1 MADNFYATTTIEDVR
16 ARLETDIQSILTP
29 LLPNIN
35 DTTTLNF
42 LSAVFAGW
50 TLENVEIKTVG
61 ENEYTYT
68 LPGGSPV
75 VGLDMAGLLD
85 AILEDILPERY
96 QFLRLFSEVSSNWFS
111 PDYESDFRLVDS
123 EGDDIGGLA
132 STDSLNP
139 ANYLAKIQSLLDY
152 ADNEEWPLEGH
163 FKVEIRN
170 GADQFQTAYTVIN
183 SEILTEALGVDF
195 DTFIDWTNG
204 TIINRDIKVS
214 TDEYEF
220 LVLDSIS
227 AQKIVLQYTVNGAN
241 EIRVASWSEID
252 LSGSE
257 HSASHRVFLE
267 SYTGSS
273 GNDLIYGSSDNDEIT
288 GAAGSDTL
296 LGHGGD
302 DTFLYDGAARSD
314 VDADIIDGG
323 DDEDTLD
330 YAAFTPSSG
339 DNGVSVNLE
348 THVITKVGGGTNTS
362 YAYNIENIVGSNYK
376 DVLVGNDQKNE
387 ITGGGGF
394 DLLYGGDD
402 DDIFYGSTSATG
414 VFEGDSY
421 DGGVGDHDV
430 VSYEKLSAGLF
441 FNIAASLTTVS
452 ATSAFTDN
460 SDSFIEIEEIKGT
473 DTRDVFKFSGN
484 LSNNNVIYDA
494 GGEGNNYDLA
504 DFSSYSTSVVINEDG
519 SVDDAGITLVD
530 FEEFKGGSANDE
542 IHGND
547 KNNILRGGAG
557 SDELYGEEGRDIFY
571 GGAGDDE
578 LYGGGGVG
586 DPDGDVASYEDIGNG
601 IIVLT
606 SGGED
611 PASVQ
616 AGLAGGQDTLN
627 SIEIIKGSNH
637 SDTFAFSGTLTGSNT
652 MGYYGAGSGAGKD
665 IADFS
670 LVTGNVDIS
679 DGVSIKGTQIYLYDI
694 EHYIGSN
701 QTDKVRATGKLDAPG
716 GNYGGFI
723 KVDTGN
729 GNDEVW
735 ATGRGITVDLGDGED
750 KAHNL
755 GYSTVI
761 YTGTGDGD
769 KDVVQLSQ
777 YAYVMDAGI
786 EDRIEGINGYLSGG
800 GKSHFSEKQ
809 WTYSNGAYYTI
820 NTNGDLVV
828 CSLIKNPITGQNWT
842 TYIANYTTVLH
853 GSAGNTAG
861 ILLYEY
867 DYEVFRIGEITSA
880 PANYYWLNGTLLKA
894 ILESSLGDRYTPADG
909 DPIVFDLDNDGLE
922 VRPENILSPHF
933 DMNGDGFAER
943 VGWIGS
949 GDAFL
954 VRDLNANGQI
964 DNITEMFGTATMDGY
979 AHMATLDLNSDGVLN
994 HLDAAWSDLKLWRD
1008 IDGDAVTDAGELLT
1022 LSSQNIVSISVTAS
1036 STTPVSDSGYVI
1048 TAQGEFTR
1056 GDSSTGTTGNIIYR
1070 NNLHD
1075 TKWLTD
1081 VSVSA
1086 EAQALPDIMGRGT
1099 IPDLRAA
1106 MTVDGDLLELVEE
1119 TLPLLNTPD
1128 LQVLL
1133 AAVLPVLTAWRDVA
1147 ELPAGQPGTET
1158 RSDIYLLVRPTIEGG
1173 TEVLN
1178 YSVLQEDG
1186 SGTYYKLAD
1195 NSSINAPG
1203 GGAIVRPTAADI
1215 LADNSHSDASWVVLK
1230 GDAVQFLERWLGT
1243 SMPLGEVGTATG
1255 GAAHEAGLALLNE
1268 MYGQLN
1274 QIVIR
1279 IAAQSDAA
1287 LGEFFEGITY
1297 DVDSEVFRPTT
1308 DYQLSPMLEKLFT
1321 EAPAD
1326 AAGAYDYMLSWKPL
1340 LDVFMNNFDRGGGL
1354 FPTFGFLFKNI
1365 VTAFENVGFAGGLT
1379 AAAKIFDIPEEAI
1392 YMGSETLSGSNDA
1405 DIIYLGEGNQTAK
1418 GNGGYDNFVIGRNF
1432 GQDKIIE
1439 IDSAA
1444 GTDADDTVRFAHAL
1458 ASDVTATR
1466 VGNDLII
1473 TVDATGDALTIVDQF
1488 KARPP
1493 SLTLGY
1499 ADFARGVTEIIFAD
1513 GQVWDQVDIAYA
1525 VSHVSSASETLYGTG
1540 RIDVMDGGAGN
1551 DTLRGGGDGDVYI
1564 YDVGYGNDLVK
1575 DTQDDVLIANPDYV
1589 AFGANVSID
1598 DVTFTRSGGSNDL
1611 IVTIV
1616 STGETLTIEGQFNAS
1631 YTGIMGK
1638 QWFQRV
1644 EMFAFADGAS
1654 VKWSDI
1660 ILDLPASLKT
1670 TGNDTI
1676 YGFSWEDTLDGGA
1689 GDDYLSGGNENDTY
1703 LFGLGYGHDTIRD
1716 KQMDAIGVDS
1726 IDTVQFL
1733 EGIDPNEVTVT
1744 RDGDSSNLVITLI
1757 DGSTLTIERQFHVDY
1772 AGIGGVQKF
1781 DQIEYFKFSDEEET
1795 VWTAAQLIERVID
1808 DTITS
1813 GNDET
1818 YGFKR
1823 EDTFAA
1829 SAGDDHIE
1837 GGAEGDDYHF
1847 GRGSGHDTIY
1857 DEADAIDIGDGI
1869 DRIVMASDILTTDIE
1884 LISGP
1889 GSYDL
1894 TLRIKDTGDTIT
1906 IENQNRKYIIGPM
1919 IHSIEQIVFADSTTW
1934 TAQDLRDMYIA
1945 NAATS
1950 GNDTIYGYWYAD
1962 TIEGGTGDD
1971 YMAGGGGGD
1980 TYLWGPGAG
1989 DDIIHDY
1996 IQYITWNQA
2005 DKIVFDSAIDSTD
2018 AIYTKVGDDL
2028 VIELT
2033 GYTDSLTVDKFFNS
2047 TGYYAIELFEFSDV
2061 TLSKGDVYTLTV
2073 GSAHRVGTSANDSLT
2088 GTAGNDLLE
2097 GMAGNDTLSGSDGD
2111 DTIDGGAGDDYL
2123 IGGTGGDTFIAS
2135 EGIDTIDELGGFDE
2149 ILFGPGI
2156 TLEDLHIYRY
2166 YGSYPYQHMAI
2177 EWGDGNKIIV
2187 LGQYYGGSPVEQIR
2201 FDDDTTYSLIDNDVL
2216 TVGTS
2221 GNDNIGGG
2229 VGSGNDILE
2238 GFAGNDDISSGG
2250 GNDIL
2255 DGGEGNDILSGGTGN
2270 DIYVASPGTDYIDE
2284 DGGVDTIVF
2293 GEGIALQDLTFRKVN
2308 DYPYSH
2314 LNIYWGAGNLIS
2326 VRDFYAPNISSDT
2339 RQVEL
2344 LQFADGS
2351 TFDLLNSFI
2360 TQQGTSGNDT
2370 LSGVGTNDHEI
2381 NTSDIIYGLA
2391 GNDSI
2396 TANAGDDTVYGG
2408 AGDDYIEAG
2417 SGNDIV
2423 EGNEDADT
2431 IYGEDGND
2439 TIYGNEGNDARLDG
2453 GNGEDIVYGG
2463 TGNDLIYGGAAND
2476 TLFGEEGNDTVYGGS
2491 GNDYI
2496 EGGDG
2501 DDTLNGEADIDRL
2514 MGGLGNDTLSGGTGN
2529 DYLLGEAGTDT
2540 LNGNDGDDILDG
2552 GAGNDTL
2559 NGGNNND
2566 TIFGGDGDDIINP
2579 GTGNDYVYAGSGN
2592 DQVTDAASS
2601 SSSQKY
2607 VHGEDGDDT
2616 ISLGDSNDFIYG
2628 GNGNDVI
2635 SGGSGNDFID
2645 GGEGNDTLNGNS
2657 FNDTIYGGAGDD
2669 TINPGTGN
2677 DTVYAGSGNDI
2688 IQATVASGSDD
2699 DIKYIYGE
2707 SGNDFISMAD
2717 AADHIYGGDGDDVI
2731 VGNGGDD
2738 IMDGGL
2744 GDDQYRYIYGDDE
2757 DFITDA
2763 GGYDVIEFTDTTT
2776 PENLDF
2782 FTENHDAGSVA
2793 DDVKVDF
2800 NNTSTQ
2806 EIVVYNQVSSTH
2818 TNNKIEELRFSDQ
2831 FSLNFSRYG
2840 TSQWVQIGNSTTTHD
2855 SSAAAEA
2862 RTILGGTNANTI
2874 TGSAFADEIHA
2885 DTGNDTV
2892 YGGAGDDR
2900 LHGGTGTDTVNG
2912 DAGDDLIWGGAGN
2925 DTLRGGNDNDLIMGG
2940 AGNDLQEGGNGDD
2953 EYRYT
2958 LGEGHDTIEDVDGY
2972 DTIMVYNVDPSDV
2985 DFDHVGNNL
2994 VINLDAAYTSTITV
3008 KNFFTSGDSVERLYL
3023 DNDSTGY
3030 FDLVAQAWI
3039 PANTAPV
3046 INSNGGGSSASV
3058 QVTEG
3063 NTAVTTVVATDID
3076 FGTTL
3081 TYSISG
3087 GADAAKFS
3095 INSSTGALSFISAP
3109 DYSNPTDDDS
3119 DSVYEVEVSASDGS
3133 LTDTQAISVTVL
3145 DLSTINGTGSADT
3158 LTGTSAADIISGL
3171 GGNDNISAGDGD
3183 DLIEGGTGDDT
3194 INGGN
3199 GIDTVSYANASGTVS
3214 VNIGSNFA
3222 SGADGN
3228 DTISNVENIIGS
3240 AYADNISGTA
3250 GSNVLRGGAGNDQFF
3265 PGGGGGDHIYGED
3278 GNDYVLGYAGN
3289 DFIDG
3294 GSGTDAV
3301 DYWNI
3306 GSAVTAN
3313 LVTGTTSG
3321 GAGSDTLVSIE
3332 NLYGTSYADS
3342 FVGNASVNTLNGG
3355 AGNDYIE
3362 GGAGNDSLSGGDGID
3377 TLGYANATSAVTVN
3391 LTAGTATGGDGTDT
3405 ITGFENVT
3413 GSAYNDT
3420 ITGNYMNNVID
3431 GGEGEDSF
3439 VASTG
3444 TDSYYGGYGSDTV
3457 DYSAMSYTST
3467 IDLSSNYATIAGKT
3481 DYLENIEN
3489 VKGGTQADN
3498 ITGDGAANILDG
3510 GSGHDT
3516 ISGLGGQDYLK
3527 GGTGNDTLTGG
3538 DGDDTLEGG
3547 IGSDTLHGG
3556 DGSDRAYYTG
3566 ASTNFIIYRD
3576 HADYL
3581 IVKDLGNTNDAFG
3594 YGGDKIY
3601 NDIESVQF
3609 SDITVDLTTTTF
3621 ALNGDGWGSYSITLT
3636 SGTSQPYYG
3645 YNARDIINGYAGND
3659 TVYGY
3664 LGNDDIYG
3672 NDGVDTLY
3680 GGAGNDNLY
3689 GGNGNDTLD
3698 GGDGDDALDGGA
3710 GTADVVSYASASA
3723 AVIINLTTGTATGA
3737 GNDTLTNIEN
3747 VTASAYADTI
3757 TTNSVANVINAGDGD
3772 DTIIVT
3778 DDSVADTYN
3787 GGNGIDTLSF
3797 VNATASVSL
3806 NTTYVTGSSI
3816 NTDWHSG
3823 IENFIGTAYND
3834 SLTGTTANNTI
3845 WGGAGNDTM
3854 NGGDGNDTL
3863 YGEAGDDY
3871 FTGGAGDDVIDGGA
3885 NTDAVDYSSAGSG
3898 ITGNLA
3904 TGVVTGGAGNDT
3916 LSNIERLYGSAYADT
3931 LTGSA
3936 AANIINGNNGDDII
3950 DGGDGNDTLNGGSNS
3965 DTVSYVSASAYVTVS
3980 LTSNTA
3986 TGGAGSDTLSGFENI
4001 TGSAYGDSLTGDWQ
4015 NNVINGGDGN
4025 DIITGLGGS
4034 DAMNGGAGDDT
4045 FVSGNAS
4052 DVMDGGDGIDTLNY
4066 VADYAVTVNLS
4077 AGTTTG
4083 NSGNHTHSN
4092 IENVKGS
4099 IYNDTITGSSGA
4111 NALRGHSGNDTLY
4124 GGDGNDT
4131 LYGEAGT
4138 DTLNGGAGADTFVFE
4153 SASAFSNVD
4162 TVSDFTTGDGD
4173 AINLVDVL
4181 SLYDPMNDAITDFVQ
4196 MSTSGSD
4203 THLSVD
4209 RDGTGTTYGWT
4220 QIATIT
4226 GVTGLTD
4233 EAALVTNGN
4242 LIV

>member
-1 MADNFYATTTIEDVR
+1 MPSYNDYVSLLLPANFVGGAGQDNISAESDSSDLRVNVPVSDGKYQFYYMALSGLSDLDNLGYYDVDGFEYENIPSEGLALTTIQTYIMQNVLHTMLADVYSVTFEDV
-16 ARLETDIQSILTP
+16 ANIQFNLGSTSTAEIT
-29 LLPNIN
+29 
-35 DTTTLNF
+35 
-42 LSAVFAGW
+42 VGQ
-50 TLENVEIKTVG
+50 VEIEPEPDRPYIAAYTALYNGNPDTELRQGDVWLNALADSFWNEADKGAFGYFAFMHEIGHALGLKGDNEVPGNLDNHQYTIMSYKGLSGMYNDEEG
-61 ENEYTYT
+61 EEGEVTPFGLQVMDIVAIQEIYGRNYNTRTGDTAYSSETAFASTRPNDAFIYTIWDGDGADTIDASGYDN
-68 LPGGSPV
+68 PGGAIIDLRQGEFSSI
-75 VGLDMAGLLD
+75 GYDAEGNNAKNNLAIAYYTIIED
-85 AILEDILPERY
+85 AI
-96 QFLRLFSEVSSNWFS
+96 
-111 PDYESDFRLVDS
+111 
-123 EGDDIGGLA
+123 G
-132 STDSLNP
+132 TDN
-139 ANYLAKIQSLLDY
+139 
-152 ADNEEWPLEGH
+152 AD
-163 FKVEIRN
+163 
-170 GADQFQTAYTVIN
+170 
-183 SEILTEALGVDF
+183 
-195 DTFIDWTNG
+195 
-204 TIINRDIKVS
+204 TII
-214 TDEYEF
+214 
-220 LVLDSIS
+220 
-227 AQKIVLQYTVNGAN
+227 
-241 EIRVASWSEID
+241 
-252 LSGSE
+252 
-257 HSASHRVFLE
+257 
-267 SYTGSS
+267 
-273 GNDLIYGSSDNDEIT
+273 GNAWDNI
-288 GAAGSDTL
+288 L
-296 LGHGGD
+296 
-302 DTFLYDGAARSD
+302 
-314 VDADIIDGG
+314 DGG
-323 DDEDTLD
+323 DGDDRLFGDGVSLRQDFRGWFITHAGQVGFHEEDEEFERPGVE
-330 YAAFTPSSG
+330 AAADGSG
-339 DNGVSVNLE
+339 D
-348 THVITKVGGGTNTS
+348 
-362 YAYNIENIVGSNYK
+362 
-376 DVLVGNDQKNE
+376 DW
-387 ITGGGGF
+387 
-394 DLLYGGDD
+394 LYGGDGD
-402 DDIFYGSTSATG
+402 DHLYGG
-414 VFEGDSY
+414 RGDDVL
-421 DGGVGDHDV
+421 DGGD
-430 VSYEKLSAGLF
+430 
-441 FNIAASLTTVS
+441 
-452 ATSAFTDN
+452 
-460 SDSFIEIEEIKGT
+460 
-473 DTRDVFKFSGN
+473 
-484 LSNNNVIYDA
+484 
-494 GGEGNNYDLA
+494 
-504 DFSSYSTSVVINEDG
+504 
-519 SVDDAGITLVD
+519 
-530 FEEFKGGSANDE
+530 
-542 IHGND
+542 GND
-547 KNNILRGGAG
+547 FIRDKKGANIIDA
-557 SDELYGEEGRDIFY
+557 
-571 GGAGDDE
+571 GAGDDRVW
-578 LYGGGGVG
+578 GGGLG
-586 DPDGDVASYEDIGNG
+586 
-601 IIVLT
+601 
-606 SGGED
+606 
-611 PASVQ
+611 SVID
-616 AGLAGGQDTLN
+616 L
-627 SIEIIKGSNH
+627 
-637 SDTFAFSGTLTGSNT
+637 
-652 MGYYGAGSGAGKD
+652 GAG
-665 IADFS
+665 ADR
-670 LVTGNVDIS
+670 LDNP
-679 DGVSIKGTQIYLYDI
+679 SI
-694 EHYIGSN
+694 
-701 QTDKVRATGKLDAPG
+701 
-716 GNYGGFI
+716 
-723 KVDTGN
+723 DT
-729 GNDEVW
+729 
-735 ATGRGITVDLGDGED
+735 I
-750 KAHNL
+750 
-755 GYSTVI
+755 I
-761 YTGTGDGD
+761 YTGADNDTDTIEFGIN
-769 KDVVQLSQ
+769 S
-777 YAYVMDAGI
+777 YIMDAGF
-786 EDRIEGINGYLSGG
+786 EDRIEYFFWNLTGG
-800 GKSHFSEKQ
+800 GKWHFSESE
-809 WTYSNGAYYTI
+809 WTYADGVKYAI
-820 NTNGDLVV
+820 NTNGDLVIRSILKLPFIGGEHWQTFV
-828 CSLIKNPITGQNWT
+828 ND
-842 TYIANYTTVLH
+842 YTTTLH

-867 DYEVFRIGEITSA
+867 DYEVYRIGEIGSQ
-880 PANYYWLNGTLLKA
+880 PANYYWLNTKLLDA
-894 ILESSLGDRYTPADG
+894 ILESTLGDMYTPSNA

-922 VRPENILSPHF
+922 IRAESILSPHF

-949 GDAFL
+949 GDAYL
-954 VRDLNANGQI
+954 VRDLNANGKVDDI
-964 DNITEMFGTATMDGY
+964 SEMFGTATMNGY
-979 AHMATLDLNSDGVLN
+979 SHMATLDLNTDGVLN
-994 HLDAAWSDLKLWRD
+994 SSDAAWADLKLWRD
-1008 IDGDAVTDAGELLT
+1008 IDGDAVTDAGELLS
-1022 LSSQNIVSISVTAS
+1022 LSSQNIVSIAVTPTT
-1036 STTPVSDSGYVI
+1036 TTPVSDTGYVI
-1048 TAQGEFTR
+1048 TAQGVFTR
-1056 GDSSTGTTGNIIYR
+1056 DDTSTGTTGNVIYR
-1070 NNLHD
+1070 NNMHD
-1075 TKWLTD
+1075 TRWLTD
-1081 VSVSA
+1081 VTVST
-1086 EAQALPDIMGRGT
+1086 EAQAQPDIMGRGT
-1099 IPDLRAA
+1099 IPDLWKA
-1106 MTVDGDLLELVEE
+1106 MTVDSDLLELVEE
-1119 TLPLLNTPD
+1119 TLPLMNTPD
-1128 LQVLL
+1128 LQALL
-1133 AAVLPVLTAWRDVA
+1133 TAALPILTAWRDVA
-1147 ELPAGQPGTET
+1147 EIPAGQPGTEA

-1195 NSSINAPG
+1195 NGSINAPG
-1203 GGAIVRPTAADI
+1203 GGVIARPTAADI
-1215 LADNSHSDASWVVLK
+1215 LADNSHADASWVVLK

-1255 GAAHEAGLALLNE
+1255 GAAHEAGLDLLNE

-1308 DYQLSPMLEKLFT
+1308 DYQLSPMLEKLFE

-1354 FPTFGFLFKNI
+1354 FPTYGFLFKNI
-1365 VTAFENVGFAGGLT
+1365 VTAFENTGFAGGLI

-1392 YMGSETLSGSNDA
+1392 YMGSETLSGSGDA

-1418 GNGGYDNFVIGRNF
+1418 GNGGYDNFVVGRNF

-1444 GTDADDTVRFAHAL
+1444 GTDTDDTVRFAHVL
-1458 ASDVTATR
+1458 ASEVTATR

-1540 RIDVMDGGAGN
+1540 RIDVMDGGTGN

-1589 AFGANVSID
+1589 AFGANVAID

-1611 IVTIV
+1611 IITIV

-1631 YTGIMGK
+1631 YTGILGK

-1644 EMFAFADGAS
+1644 EMFAFADGDS
-1654 VKWSDI
+1654 VEWNEI
-1660 ILDLPASLKT
+1660 IEDMPVLLKT
-1670 TGNDTI
+1670 EGNDTI

-1716 KQMDAIGVDS
+1716 KQMDAVGVDS

-1733 EGIDPNEVTVT
+1733 EGVDPNEVTVT
-1744 RDGDSSNLVITLI
+1744 RDGASSNLVITLI

-1795 VWTAAQLIERVID
+1795 VWTAAQLIEHVID

-1829 SAGDDHIE
+1829 SAGDDRIE

-1884 LISGP
+1884 LLSGP

-1934 TAQDLRDMYIA
+1934 SAQDLRDMYIA

-2061 TLSKGDVYTLTV
+2061 TLSKGDVYTITV

-2238 GFAGNDDISSGG
+2238 GFAGNDDISSGA

-2255 DGGEGNDILSGGTGN
+2255 DGGEGDDTLSGGTDN

-2284 DGGVDTIVF
+2284 DGGIDTIVF

-2339 RQVEL
+2339 RQVEF

-2351 TFDLLNSFI
+2351 TFDLLNSLI

-2370 LSGVGTNDHEI
+2370 LSGAGTNDHEI

-2396 TANAGDDTVYGG
+2396 TANAGDDTIYGG

-2439 TIYGNEGNDARLDG
+2439 AIYGNDGNDTRLDG
-2453 GNGEDIVYGG
+2453 GNGDDIVYGG
-2463 TGNDLIYGGAAND
+2463 AGNDIIYGGASND
-2476 TLFGEEGNDTVYGGS
+2476 TLYGEEGNDTVYGGS

-2514 MGGLGNDTLSGGTGN
+2514 VGGLGNDTLSGGTGN
-2529 DYLLGEAGTDT
+2529 DYLLGEDGTDI

-2552 GAGNDTL
+2552 GDGNDAL

-2579 GTGNDYVYAGSGN
+2579 GTGNDYVYAGNGH
-2592 DQVTDAASS
+2592 DQVTDTSSS

-2669 TINPGTGN
+2669 TINSGTGN
-2677 DTVYAGSGNDI
+2677 DTVYAGSGNDV
-2688 IQATVASGSDD
+2688 IQATVASGSSD

-2707 SGNDFISMAD
+2707 AGNDFISMAD
-2717 AADHIYGGDGDDVI
+2717 AADHIYGGDGDDII

-2806 EIVVYNQVSSTH
+2806 EIVVYNQVSSTL

-2855 SSAAAEA
+2855 SSSATTS
-2862 RTILGGTNANTI
+2862 RTILGGTNTNTI
-2874 TGSAFADEIHA
+2874 TGSAYADEIHA

-2900 LHGGTGTDTVNG
+2900 LHGGSGTDTIYGG
-2912 DAGDDLIWGGAGN
+2912 DGHDEIWGGTGA
-2925 DTLRGGNDNDLIMGG
+2925 DTLRGEAGDDVYYYGASGGLDTVIETGGDNDRLVIQHK
-2940 AGNDLQEGGNGDD
+2940 LQSEVSWTRTGD
-2953 EYRYT
+2953 
-2958 LGEGHDTIEDVDGY
+2958 
-2972 DTIMVYNVDPSDV
+2972 
-2985 DFDHVGNNL
+2985 NL
-2994 VINLDAAYTSTITV
+2994 VIDTDSTGNNKITINNFYLGGHANAVEVLEFSDGSTLDLYSLSNQAPMAQNDSFTTNEDVVKTGNVLADNGNGTDTDPDNDVIVVTTGTFNSAEGGLVTLGSDGDFSYTPLSNFYGTDSFSYEISDGRGGADMAIVTITV
-3008 KNFFTSGDSVERLYL
+3008 SSVNDAPEAQTDSY
-3023 DNDSTGY
+3023 
-3030 FDLVAQAWI
+3030 
-3039 PANTAPV
+3039 
-3046 INSNGGGSSASV
+3046 NGPY
-3058 QVTEG
+3058 
-3063 NTAVTTVVATDID
+3063 NTAVTGNILADNGNGADSDAENDTLQV
-3076 FGTTL
+3076 TTL
-3081 TYSISG
+3081 SVISTYGYVVSIAANGDFTYTPGTDFAGIDSFVYSISDGNG
-3087 GADAAKFS
+3087 G
-3095 INSSTGALSFISAP
+3095 
-3109 DYSNPTDDDS
+3109 
-3119 DSVYEVEVSASDGS
+3119 
-3133 LTDTQAISVTVL
+3133 TDTGVVAITITAPSGAIVGSSGN
-3145 DLSTINGTGSADT
+3145 DTINGTS
-3158 LTGTSAADIISGL
+3158 
-3171 GGNDNISAGDGD
+3171 GNDVIFGMDGD
-3183 DLIEGGTGDDT
+3183 DV
-3194 INGGN
+3194 INA
-3199 GIDTVSYANASGTVS
+3199 AN
-3214 VNIGSNFA
+3214 
-3222 SGADGN
+3222 GN
-3228 DTISNVENIIGS
+3228 DS
-3240 AYADNISGTA
+3240 AY
-3250 GSNVLRGGAGNDQFF
+3250 
-3265 PGGGGGDHIYGED
+3265 
-3278 GNDYVLGYAGN
+3278 
-3289 DFIDG
+3289 G
-3294 GSGTDAV
+3294 GSG
-3301 DYWNI
+3301 
-3306 GSAVTAN
+3306 
-3313 LVTGTTSG
+3313 
-3321 GAGSDTLVSIE
+3321 SDS
-3332 NLYGTSYADS
+3332 
-3342 FVGNASVNTLNGG
+3342 
-3355 AGNDYIE
+3355 
-3362 GGAGNDSLSGGDGID
+3362 
-3377 TLGYANATSAVTVN
+3377 
-3391 LTAGTATGGDGTDT
+3391 
-3405 ITGFENVT
+3405 
-3413 GSAYNDT
+3413 
-3420 ITGNYMNNVID
+3420 
-3431 GGEGEDSF
+3431 
-3439 VASTG
+3439 
-3444 TDSYYGGYGSDTV
+3444 
-3457 DYSAMSYTST
+3457 
-3467 IDLSSNYATIAGKT
+3467 
-3481 DYLENIEN
+3481 
-3489 VKGGTQADN
+3489 
-3498 ITGDGAANILDG
+3498 
-3510 GSGHDT
+3510 
-3516 ISGLGGQDYLK
+3516 
-3527 GGTGNDTLTGG
+3527 
-3538 DGDDTLEGG
+3538 
-3547 IGSDTLHGG
+3547 
-3556 DGSDRAYYTG
+3556 
-3566 ASTNFIIYRD
+3566 
-3576 HADYL
+3576 
-3581 IVKDLGNTNDAFG
+3581 
-3594 YGGDKIY
+3594 
-3601 NDIESVQF
+3601 
-3609 SDITVDLTTTTF
+3609 
-3621 ALNGDGWGSYSITLT
+3621 
-3636 SGTSQPYYG
+3636 
-3645 YNARDIINGYAGND
+3645 
-3659 TVYGY
+3659 
-3664 LGNDDIYG
+3664 
-3672 NDGVDTLY
+3672 
-3680 GGAGNDNLY
+3680 LY
-3689 GGNGNDTLD
+3689 GGNGNDTLI
-3698 GGDGDDALDGGA
+3698 GGPGNDLLYGEANDDTLMGSAGDDLLDGGS
-3710 GTADVVSYASASA
+3710 GSSDTADYRYATSGI
-3723 AVIINLTTGTATGA
+3723 AVNLSTSTGTTSNDGEGGSDTLLNIENIIGSEFDDTILVTYGNVNNRIAGLAGNDVMDGWGAYDTLDYSLSPGAISVNLTTGTASDGYGYTDTFSSFERVIGSLYNDTIIGNSFNNDIYDLGGSDNLDGGTGYDILSYEYSLYGITLNADIGVTTDTNGGTDSFINFERYYGSNYNDYIVGTSGADNLDGRNGDDILAGGA
-3737 GNDTLTNIEN
+3737 GNDFLAGHGGIDFADYRTAAGAVTANLSSGSASNDGDGGIDTLQNIEGIIGSAYNDTLTGKSSDYDYLRGGAGNDVLDGGGGIDYLDYSMASSGVIVN
-3747 VTASAYADTI
+3747 LNTNTVTNDGDGGVDTISNLEILIGSAYDDILTQKSGNIVYGGAGNDAIYMTGSGSIYAGTGDDTVYAVGSANIYDEDGDDTYDGTSATSMQVIYSAATMAI
-3757 TTNSVANVINAGDGD
+3757 TVNLAAGWVDVDGDLVGD
-3772 DTIIVT
+3772 DTIIAAKIVGGT
-3778 DDSVADTYN
+3778 LYNDTFY
-3787 GGNGIDTLSF
+3787 GSSSGETFTGNSGNDVMYGYAGIDTLYS
-3797 VNATASVSL
+3797 
-3806 NTTYVTGSSI
+3806 
-3816 NTDWHSG
+3816 
-3823 IENFIGTAYND
+3823 
-3834 SLTGTTANNTI
+3834 
-3845 WGGAGNDTM
+3845 
-3854 NGGDGNDTL
+3854 
-3863 YGEAGDDY
+3863 
-3871 FTGGAGDDVIDGGA
+3871 GAGDDV
-3885 NTDAVDYSSAGSG
+3885 
-3898 ITGNLA
+3898 
-3904 TGVVTGGAGNDT
+3904 
-3916 LSNIERLYGSAYADT
+3916 
-3931 LTGSA
+3931 
-3936 AANIINGNNGDDII
+3936 
-3950 DGGDGNDTLNGGSNS
+3950 
-3965 DTVSYVSASAYVTVS
+3965 
-3980 LTSNTA
+3980 
-3986 TGGAGSDTLSGFENI
+3986 
-4001 TGSAYGDSLTGDWQ
+4001 
-4015 NNVINGGDGN
+4015 
-4025 DIITGLGGS
+4025 
-4034 DAMNGGAGDDT
+4034 
-4045 FVSGNAS
+4045 
-4052 DVMDGGDGIDTLNY
+4052 
-4066 VADYAVTVNLS
+4066 
-4077 AGTTTG
+4077 
-4083 NSGNHTHSN
+4083 
-4092 IENVKGS
+4092 
-4099 IYNDTITGSSGA
+4099 
-4111 NALRGHSGNDTLY
+4111 LY
-4124 GGDGNDT
+4124 GGDGNDNLWSQGDGT
-4131 LYGEAGT
+4131 NSMYGEAGDDLFVAHTGMDTMDGGAGSDELYYSQASSAVSIDMSAGTVDEGRNSSIDDTFINMEKATGSSYDDLIIGDANSNTLSGGSGNDELRGGSGHDTLQGGNGNDIIHGDIGNDTILGGAGSDSAAYQISSTNFIIQRSSSSYLTVVDTSDRTYATGHGADMVYSDTEYLVFNDITIDLSTLSLAVNGEGWGTAATVYGTASNETWSGYNARDVIYGGGGNDTVNGNHGNDDLYGDAGT
-4138 DTLNGGAGADTFVFE
+4138 DTLNGGAANDKLYGGADNDSLSGGDGNDLLYGQDGVDTMTGGNGADQFVFE
-4153 SASAFSNVD
+4153 AVSAFSNID
-4162 TVSDFTTGDGD
+4162 TISDFSTAQGD
-4173 AINLVDVL
+4173 AINISDVI
-4181 SLYDPMNDAITDFVQ
+4181 SLYDPLNDAITDWVE
-4196 MSTSGSD
+4196 MSTSGSN
-4203 THLSVD
+4203 TILKVD
-4209 RDGTGTTYGWT
+4209 QDGTGTTHGWT
-4220 QIATIT
+4220 QIATLT